1 MPFQPGQSGNPS
13 GRPKQ
18 DPAIKEA
25 ARRHAEEALAVIVA
39 NMADESAAIRQKAA
53 ESILDRAYGK
63 PAQSLTGPDDGPLLV
78 EQIIRKI
85 IEPARTGN

>member
-25 ARRHAEEALAVIVA
+25 ARAHAERALAVFVA
-39 NMADESAAIRQKAA
+39 NMEDENPAVRHKAA
-53 ESILDRAYGK
+53 EAILDRAYGK
-63 PAQSLTGPDDGPLLV
+63 PAQAIAGPDGEGAV
-78 EQIIRKI
+78 EVVF
-85 IEPARTGN
+85 GWLSS